1 MYPNRQKL
9 QIRRRAAPR
18 CLSRGGFYLVPGQVL
33 RFFHGPRSRPDAYGS
48 QPAAT
53 YLDKSEICN
62 LWGRS
67 LKPLELL
74 TIEDAAQVLKPHDG
88 KPFVDDIRFFD
99 GRHDIRAIWPYRIES
114 AVRAIAAVEYKDKR
128 RNSGGEIPGAN
139 ASAHDYCEAAPAVAV
154 LRRRDGRIRLEH
166 RLGHVVV
173 EHHPA
178 VLDARTEV
186 SHEDAVLHYLH
197 IVASHFGI

>member
-1 MYPNRQKL
+1 MYRNCRGDEAIGDVVGIAFGAVENVNR
-9 QIRRRAAPR
+9 IVRRWFPKGTDFSKVPR
-18 CLSRGGFYLVPGQVL
+18 KEILALESIINSIHR
-33 RFFHGPRSRPDAYGS
+33 
-48 QPAAT
+48 
-53 YLDKSEICN
+53 KSLN
-62 LWGRS
+62 V
-67 LKPLELL
+67 KPLELL